1 MTRDTDRAGDSV
13 AWQPTLPILDQSG
26 FSTQLDPEE
35 RTREDGDKINDPFDP
50 DQIDIVTK
58 QMTVDLLLSRLR
70 RRVLDLAPDFQ
81 RKAGIWTDGRQSQLI
96 ESLLL
101 KIPVPTFYA
110 AETDTDESW
119 EMVDGIQRLTAI
131 ARFIEPELV
140 GDGPLVL
147 KDLQYLSQLN
157 GCSYEKLSGGL
168 KTRLHETQFT
178 VNVIGHRTPPKVKF
192 NIFARINTGGLP
204 LTYQELRH
212 ALIPGTAR
220 ELLKDMSQ
228 QPSFLTSTQG
238 SVSDARMSDREMV
251 LRFLAFVM
259 IDPSDYRAND
269 LDEFLREAMED
280 LNDLP
285 AERVAGLRDSF
296 DHAML
301 ASERIFENHAFRKQ
315 FRDQSGRRP
324 INKALFETVS
334 VNLAHRTDAQVAR
347 LTERRHEVNEA
358 FIELLEDP
366 EFERSISVG
375 TGDRRK
381 VRYRFSAID
390 SLLGDF
396 EGEQNA

>member
-1 MTRDTDRAGDSV
+1 MARDTDRAGDGV
-13 AWQPTLPILDQSG
+13 AWQPTLPTLDQSG

-70 RRVLDLAPDFQ
+70 RGVLDLAPDFQ

-131 ARFIEPELV
+131 ARFIEPEMTA
-140 GDGPLVL
+140 DGPLVL

-157 GCSYEKLSGGL
+157 GCSYKDLSGGL
-168 KTRLHETQFT
+168 KTRLHETQFI

-212 ALIPGTAR
+212 ALIPGPAR
-220 ELLKDMSQ
+220 ELLKDMAQ
-228 QPSFLTSTQG
+228 RPSFLTATQG

-285 AERVAGLRDSF
+285 AERVTGLRDSF
-296 DHAML
+296 DHAMR

-347 LTERRHEVNEA
+347 LTERRDEVNEA

-390 SLLGDF
+390 SLLSDF
-396 EGEQNA
+396 EGEQDA